1 MENNDWNYDVP
12 MRFGE
17 NFDYITKNV
26 EEVKIENIV
35 ENKIE
40 FIENITEIV
49 EKKPKKVRNKI
60 EALENKSIK
69 IVKDSDTI
77 LNESVKIVKEF
88 TTIATESDATEKKS
102 GKYDEKLLLNMRGFK
117 DRLRKVAKEEG
128 KAHHTFATD
137 IIIAEILRLEKK
149 HKKQKYIEQQY
160 TI

>member
-17 NFDYITKNV
+17 NFDYITKNE
-26 EEVKIENIV
+26 EEVKEESIVEDKTENKLDFV
-35 ENKIE
+35 ENK
-40 FIENITEIV
+40 TEVI
-49 EKKPKKVRNKI
+49 EKKPKKLKNKLDT
-60 EALENKSIK
+60 LEGKSAK
-69 IVKDSDTI
+69 TKKDTFI
-77 LNESVKIVKEF
+77 IVKESS
-88 TTIATESDATEKKS
+88 IVAKDPDKTEKKL

>member
-26 EEVKIENIV
+26 EEVK
-35 ENKIE
+35 
-40 FIENITEIV
+40 T
-49 EKKPKKVRNKI
+49 EKKPKKLKNKLDT
-60 EALENKSIK
+60 LEGKSAK
-69 IVKDSDTI
+69 TKKDTFI
-77 LNESVKIVKEF
+77 IVKESS
-88 TTIATESDATEKKS
+88 IVAKDPDKTEKKL